1 MNDIFTGYIKNFISF
16 QIKNRRDEEEKTGV
30 NEALDKSD
38 KKNNM
43 NHSQKQIIINWKGLF
58 KQC

>member
-38 KKNNM
+38 KKKQYEPQPKANNY
-43 NHSQKQIIINWKGLF
+43 KLERF
-58 KQC
+58 V